1 MKDGL
6 LYFRSGDLIADSG
19 EVRAYK
25 FMDLLHLELGPG
37 HNLWAIES
45 ELEDYIWQIND
56 RPRGDCLE
64 IGLGLGVASKYILSC
79 PKVNSLTTVE
89 INEDVINVQKQVN
102 PIDDDRHLILNA
114 EGLLYMYATNRQ
126 FDFVFIDCYD
136 VVDEDTLPMI
146 ADYTRAARK
155 LLKESGEVLAWWDK
169 ATPEEF
175 VKPFFNLLQKE
186 K

>member
-1 MKDGL
+1 MKEGL
-6 LYFRSGDLIADSG
+6 LYFRDGELVANSG

-45 ELEDYIWQIND
+45 EFEDYVWQIND

-64 IGLGLGVASKYILSC
+64 IGLGLGIASRYILSC
-79 PKVNSLTTVE
+79 PKVDSLTTVE
-89 INEDVINVQKQVN
+89 INEDVINVQKQIN

-114 EGLLYMYATNRQ
+114 EGLPYMCATNRR

-136 VVDEDTLPMI
+136 AVDEDTLPMI
-146 ADYTRAARK
+146 ADYVNAAKR
-155 LLKESGEVLAWWDK
+155 LLKECGEILGWWDK
-169 ATPEEF
+169 ATPEQF
-175 VKPFFNLLQKE
+175 IKPFFDLFK
-186 K
+186 